1 MSKRPIADSSEIN
14 DLIHAAQIIYSES
27 DKGPTKQSMK
37 AWEYKDRSNQSQNTG
52 MNDSVRNIATFNL
65 MIGIYVNCFCVQ
77 IRQKK

>member
-37 AWEYKDRSNQSQNTG
+37 AWDRSNQSQNMG
-52 MNDSVRNIATFNL
+52 LNDSVRNIATFNL